1 MCVWLASATTFS
13 PSAVDV
19 DSFFSNF
26 FLYVGQAKKGVL
38 QTTDC
43 RQDRAKRMSYSPN
56 RSASRSQSP
65 RRRSASPK
73 AREPVES
80 DDDYASKPKK
90 EPEPPAPRPPRR
102 GCAFIHS
109 ERGCRKG
116 NECTFSHD
124 PADAADPRW
133 RKCAASGCSN
143 LCRGA
148 LCQRCR
154 GRQAQPRRERSKSP
168 RRTST
173 RYREPPSQRSRAR
186 SRSKGR
192 SRDRSRDPSRDY
204 DRDTDRG
211 RPDRS
216 DRSRA
221 YCSHCGRRY

>member
-1 MCVWLASATTFS
+1 
-13 PSAVDV
+13 
-19 DSFFSNF
+19 
-26 FLYVGQAKKGVL
+26 
-38 QTTDC
+38 
-43 RQDRAKRMSYSPN
+43 MSYSPN
-56 RSASRSQSP
+56 RSSSRSPPGSP
-65 RRRSASPK
+65 RRRCSSPK
-73 AREPVES
+73 ARETVES
-80 DDDYASKPKK
+80 DDDYASKAKK
-90 EPEPPAPRPPRR
+90 EPEPPAPRR

-133 RKCAASGCSN
+133 RKCASSGCSN

-168 RRTST
+168 RRPSA
-173 RYREPPSQRSRAR
+173 RYREPPSQRSRVR

-192 SRDRSRDPSRDY
+192 SRDRSSEVSREH
-204 DRDTDRG
+204 DRDRDAERG
-211 RPDRS
+211 RS